1 MTNSPPPAGAGNGL
15 LGWLKRRPLLS
26 LLVVAGMALGLFLLL
41 RPASR
46 KTSATEFYQVKRGDF
61 TVTVVEGGT
70 LAAVSE
76 ISIRNEV
83 EGTARIIWIVP
94 EGTYVKKG
102 DLLVELDSAQA
113 QDQVNQQQIAYEK
126 AKFAVEQAQAQL
138 EIQKSATNSD
148 YLAAVLKVKF
158 AKIDR
163 EKYEQGQRLV
173 DLIEASNRVVQAEA
187 QLAVNLDTYRNS
199 TNLAAKGYE
208 TKQKGAQRLA
218 GSSQQP
224 QCPHRGHQH
233 PLAAAD
239 FDSVKSREKPRPM
252 SARRGGAGARGEP
265 ESPKN
270 GPVRGRSGT
279 QLNTL
284 ALIRGEAQTRPEN
297 LEAPACVRPRTVW
310 WCIRSA
316 RTASVANPS
325 SKAGAVVRTGR
336 SLIKLPDL
344 SRMKVTV
351 KIHESHVNMI
361 RPGLRPMSC
370 WTPPRTSATGGWWSA
385 WPAAGH
391 PKPLGQPNLKVYNT
405 EIFLTDTIP
414 NVKPGVS
421 ARAEIIVTNIANT
434 LSVPIQA
441 VTSYRGTQAV
451 YVAKGGRF
459 EPKPVEIG
467 LYNTKFIEITRGL
480 NEGERDLLSPPF
492 DTQEKDLERGGL
504 ADAEKALLSTNVPPP
519 RADLSV
525 RGPDRPPNGEGAETV
540 AAGGPTALRARTSGR
555 LQPGGNAETIRPD
568 SDGQL
573 DETEREAM
581 RTAMAARLPR
591 GASAKRHQR
600 RSRTTSREEM
610 LRQFDKNGDGELD
623 EEERAALRA
632 RFGGRGPRGGGERSV
647 REGEAGGGR
656 AGAPEGGWPSFTQ
669 ARRVDSSCPCKR
681 KPASL
686 PGAPPRPATTAS
698 SSGTD
703 RKDLLPRGREHRASL
718 GGVDLS
724 IEEGSFVAIMG
735 RGVGQNPPCSTSRLF
750 GPSDRGRYWLG
761 GEDVSRMSD
770 DELSEARGRRIG
782 FIFQSYNLIAQ

>member
-1 MTNSPPPAGAGNGL
+1 MKPSSTPVTNSPPSAGAGNGM

-46 KTSATEFYQVKRGDF
+46 KTSATEFYEVKRGDF

-208 TKQKGAQRLA
+208 TKQKAASDWLA
-218 GSSQQP
+218 VLNSLNALTVATNTLWLLQN
-224 QCPHRGHQH
+224 
-233 PLAAAD
+233 
-239 FDSVKSREKPRPM
+239 FDSVKSREKYEADVRQ
-252 SARRGGAGARGEP
+252 AEEELERVVNQNRRKMAQYEADLA
-265 ESPKN
+265 
-270 GPVRGRSGT
+270 T

-284 ALIRGEAQTRPEN
+284 ALNEEKLKRDRKN
-297 LEAPACVRPRTVW
+297 LEATR
-310 WCIRSA
+310 I
-316 RTASVANPS
+316 VAPQDGLVVYQVSENRFS
-325 SKAGAVVRTGR
+325 SESLIEGGAVVRNR
-336 SLIKLPDL
+336 QELIKLPDL

-361 RPGLRPMSC
+361 RPGLPAYVMLD
-370 WTPPRTSATGGWWSA
+370 SAPDQRYRGVVERVA
-385 WPAAGH
+385 
-391 PKPLGQPNLKVYNT
+391 PLPDTQSRWGNPNLKVYNT
-405 EIFLTDTIP
+405 EIYLTDTIP

-480 NEGERDLLSPPF
+480 NEGERVLLSPPF
-492 DTQEKDLERGGL
+492 DTQEKDLERGVL
-504 ADAEKALLSTNVPPP
+504 ADAEKAMLSTNVPPP

-540 AAGGPTALRARTSGR
+540 AAGGPNGAAGPGR
-555 LQPGGNAETIRPD
+555 RGGFNPEEMLKQFDRNG
-568 SDGQL
+568 DGQL

-581 RTAMAARLPR
+581 RTAMAARFAQGGFGPGGTNAGPGRL
-591 GASAKRHQR
+591 
-600 RSRTTSREEM
+600 SREEM

-632 RFGGRGPRGGGERSV
+632 RFGGRGPRGGGERSGP
-647 REGEAGGGR
+647 EGEAGGGR
-656 AGAPEGGWPSFTQ
+656 AGAPE
-669 ARRVDSSCPCKR
+669 
-681 KPASL
+681 
-686 PGAPPRPATTAS
+686 
-698 SSGTD
+698 
-703 RKDLLPRGREHRASL
+703 
-718 GGVDLS
+718 
-724 IEEGSFVAIMG
+724 EG
-735 RGVGQNPPCSTSRLF
+735 
-750 GPSDRGRYWLG
+750 
-761 GEDVSRMSD
+761 
-770 DELSEARGRRIG
+770 GRR
-782 FIFQSYNLIAQ
+782 SPEAAPR